1 MNTHTAIVNLTH
13 DVEDLKL
20 SERDTKKLRVA
31 DNTFGK
37 NSETRF
43 FDVIVSSAPDMAV
56 AERLA
61 KGDQIVV
68 TGTLVAGSYKAKK
81 NTKYAKKGQVI
92 KTDSMPFGRILQ
104 VTKSPSFFNANE
116 DAGTEDGETAE
127 QANEGSTD
135 EPDISIDDTVMGPD
149 PLADI

>member
-1 MNTHTAIVNLTH
+1 VNNYTAIVNLTH
-13 DVEDLKL
+13 DVEDIQLG
-20 SERDTKKLRVA
+20 ERAGKKLRVA

-43 FDVIVSSAPDMAV
+43 FDVLVTSGPDMEV
-56 AERLA
+56 AGRLA

-81 NTKYAKKGQVI
+81 NSKYAKKGQTI

-104 VTKSPSFFNANE
+104 VTKSPSFFNQDGSFNTE
-116 DAGTEDGETAE
+116 ELEDGAE
-127 QANEGSTD
+127 PEGSTD
-135 EPDISIDDTVMGPD
+135 EPELNDSPADDGSD
-149 PLADI
+149 PLEGVV

>member
-1 MNTHTAIVNLTH
+1 MNTYTAIVNLTH

-20 SERDTKKLRVA
+20 GERDVKKLRVA

-37 NSETRF
+37 NAETRF
-43 FDVIVSSAPDMAV
+43 FDVIVSSGPDMEV
-56 AERLA
+56 AGRIV

-81 NTKYAKKGQVI
+81 NTKYAKKGAVV

-104 VTKSPSFFNANE
+104 VTRSPSFFNVNTDNAP
-116 DAGTEDGETAE
+116 DAEEAADDDT
-127 QANEGSTD
+127 TD
-135 EPDISIDDTVMGPD
+135 EPDIGYEGAED
-149 PLADI
+149 PLAGVV

>member
-1 MNTHTAIVNLTH
+1 MNNYTAIVNLTA
-13 DVEDLKL
+13 DVEDLKMG
-20 SERDTKKLRVA
+20 ERDVKKLRVA

-43 FDVIVSSAPDMAV
+43 FDVIVSSGPDMEV
-56 AERLA
+56 AGRLA

-81 NTKYAKKGQVI
+81 NSKYAKKGQTI

-104 VTKSPSFFNANE
+104 VTKSPTFFNQDDSFNPDELE
-116 DAGTEDGETAE
+116 DKQDDGSEDEPSLD
-127 QANEGSTD
+127 NDEGTD
-135 EPDISIDDTVMGPD
+135 EP
-149 PLADI
+149 LAGVV

>member
-1 MNTHTAIVNLTH
+1 MNNYTAIVNLTS
-13 DVEDLKL
+13 DVEDLTL
-20 SERDTKKLRVA
+20 GERNVKKLRVA

-43 FDVIVSSAPDMAV
+43 FDVIVSSGPDMEV
-56 AERLA
+56 AGRLA

-68 TGTLVAGSYKAKK
+68 TGTLTAGSYKAKK

-104 VTKSPSFFNANE
+104 VTKSPTFFQQ
-116 DAGTEDGETAE
+116 DAEFPPVDDAATY
-127 QANEGSTD
+127 EGSTY
-135 EPDISIDDTVMGPD
+135 EPDLTGDDGTD
-149 PLADI
+149 PLEGVV